1 MNKVQ
6 RTLSALLLGL
16 LAACTGTVEEGP
28 RPVLLALDGEELRAY
43 AAPALNASA
52 LTPVARRT
60 VPGARDLATLSG
72 SRRAAVA
79 AGPRLIV
86 VDAELSDLGEFPAPG
101 FAPCWVRV
109 TVSPPRDRVAALSA
123 CPNEPLRLA
132 VYSDARALLWE
143 RTLLPP
149 TPLTLD
155 GVDLAVAGDVAW
167 VLRPALGGGSTLL
180 TFRRDTPAPQE
191 TPLEAS
197 FALAVRGA
205 VPLVAG
211 EGGVREV
218 SAAGVPGTPLFTGD
232 TRRLLFQDG
241 LLAAAQ
247 TAPVQRLELRRGD
260 GAGQAPLFGNLA
272 DLALGPDS
280 YLYLLREGGGGLARV
295 DVARLGPNLAARALF
310 TPDTFA
316 DPRALAVLLR

>member
-1 MNKVQ
+1 MKPT
-6 RTLSALLLGL
+6 RTALTALLLGL
-16 LAACTGTVEEGP
+16 LAACTGTVEEGL
-28 RPVLLALDGEELRAY
+28 RPALLVLDGEELRSY
-43 AAPALNASA
+43 AAPPLNSSA
-52 LTPVARRT
+52 LSTVARRT
-60 VPGARDLATLSG
+60 VPGARDLATLDG
-72 SRRAAVA
+72 SRQAVVA
-79 AGPRLIV
+79 AGPRLGV
-86 VDAELSDLGEFPAPG
+86 VDTDLNDLGEFPAPG

-132 VYSDARALLWE
+132 VYSRGRELLWE

-155 GVDLAVAGDVAW
+155 GVDLAVLGDVAW

-180 TFRRDTPAPQE
+180 AFGRDSAVPQE
-191 TPLEAS
+191 VALGES
-197 FALAVRGA
+197 FALAVRGGA
-205 VPLVAG
+205 VLVAG

-218 SAAGVPGTPLFTGD
+218 SAAGVPGPPLLTGD
-232 TRRLLFQDG
+232 TRRLRFQDG

-247 TAPVQRLELRRGD
+247 AAPGFRLELRRGND
-260 GAGQAPLFGNLA
+260 TGQAALFGSLV
-272 DLALGPDS
+272 DLDLGPDS
-280 YLYLLREGGGGLARV
+280 YLYVLREGGGGLARV
-295 DVARLGPNLAARALF
+295 DVARLGPSLAARNLF